1 MHNEL
6 DQNSYTFSMINKLNK
21 NIALS
26 FLDENILKP
35 VKTFQNSEN
44 HVYPRAYKSSGSK
57 IENK

>member
-1 MHNEL
+1 
-6 DQNSYTFSMINKLNK
+6 MINKLNK